1 MRKLVQ
7 QFRRRPA
14 LLLGTASG
22 LAAALAAS
30 YAMRGMS
37 AGLLG
42 WCLGVTVYLI
52 SVLATLGRSSQ
63 AEIKK
68 RADELDEGRGAMLV
82 FTVAATLISMVAL
95 VFDLAQGQVVGLG
108 SAVLAGATVILSWT
122 FVHVVFALHYA
133 HDYYLAGGGL
143 KFAGESKPLY
153 WDFVY
158 VAFTIGMTAQVSD
171 TATASLAMR
180 RLVLVHGILSFF
192 FNTAILALGVNL
204 AASLLR

>member
-1 MRKLVQ
+1 MRNLIQ

-14 LLLGTASG
+14 LLVGTATG
-22 LAAALAAS
+22 VLTALAAS
-30 YAMRGMS
+30 FFSRGLS

-42 WCLGVTVYLI
+42 WCLGVTAY
-52 SVLATLGRSSQ
+52 LATVLTTLGSSNE
-63 AEIKK
+63 ADIKR
-68 RADELDEGRGAMLV
+68 RAAELDEGRGAMLI
-82 FTVAATLISMVAL
+82 FTIAAALVSMIAL
-95 VFDLAQGQVVGLG
+95 VFDLAADAAVGLG
-108 SAVLAGATVILSWT
+108 SAALAGATVILSWT

-133 HDYYLAGGGL
+133 HDHYMAGGGL
-143 KFAGESKPLY
+143 KFEGERKPLY

-171 TATASLAMR
+171 TATTSLAMR

-204 AASLLR
+204 AASLLH

>member
-1 MRKLVQ
+1 MRALVQ
-7 QFRRRPA
+7 QIRRRPA
-14 LLLGTASG
+14 LLLGTTTG
-22 LAAALAAS
+22 ILVALAAS
-30 YAMRGMS
+30 YALRSMS

-42 WCLGVTVYLI
+42 WCMGVTAYLA
-52 SVLATLGRSSQ
+52 SVLATLGR
-63 AEIKK
+63 ATEADIRR
-68 RADELDEGRGAMLV
+68 RAAELDEGRGAMLV
-82 FTVAATLISMVAL
+82 FTIAATVVSMVAL
-95 VFDLAQGQVVGLG
+95 VFDLAQGEAVGSG
-108 SAVLAGATVILSWT
+108 NAALAGATVILSWT

-133 HDYYLAGGGL
+133 HDHYLADGGL
-143 KFAGESKPLY
+143 KFAGERKPLY

-171 TATASLAMR
+171 TATTSLAMR